1 MGVSKRCQLDGE
13 FPASMQDAAQDPTP
27 NGTSAP
33 TAAPSTT
40 PYTPDLTPTPVPRAG
55 HAHAHARKLRNVP
68 RSMHTVA
75 RHARPGKGSGRR
87 ARADPT
93 VGATVRL

>member
-40 PYTPDLTPTPVPRAG
+40 PYTPDFTPTPGPRA
-55 HAHAHARKLRNVP
+55 AHAHARKPRNVP

-93 VGATVRL
+93 DTVGATVRL